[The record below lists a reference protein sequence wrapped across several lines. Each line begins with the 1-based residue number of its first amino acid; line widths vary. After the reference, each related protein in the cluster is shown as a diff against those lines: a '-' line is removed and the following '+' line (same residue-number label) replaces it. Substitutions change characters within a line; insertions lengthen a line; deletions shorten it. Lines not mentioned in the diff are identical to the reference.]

1 MKTSI
6 VSCSLAIGLL
16 LFATTGPTSANLI
29 VNGDFETGTFAGW
42 TTTPA
47 PVGSFFGVGPLPLPH
62 DTLSAFFAATGPD
75 FDSISQTFV
84 TTPGAFYDLSFFYQV
99 VEPGSPPDN
108 GLRVLFNGEL
118 VFENLNAISGFGTFS
133 FPHLQ
138 ATGGTTTVEFQGRN
152 VRNADFIDDVSVTGS
167 AGCDPQVVSF
177 SENFDGV
184 TPPTLPP
191 GWTATQGV
199 NSGGFPFW
207 VTSNAGVPAPPAD
220 TLPNALFTPDPEDIL
235 DNRIDSP
242 NIPIATA
249 SAQLTF
255 RHNFNLEE
263 SEEPGIAF
271 DAGVLEISIN
281 GAAFTDIITA
291 GGSFVSGGYNHTGI
305 DPSHGNPLLPSRP
318 NWSGVSNDGSGGF
331 QTTVVNLPAA
341 AAGQSIVLRW
351 RMGSDDSASRD
362 GWRVDSVS
370 ISECPPTPCVRGQG
384 YWKNHPDQWPVTQLL
399 LGNNAYDKEQLLS
412 ILHQPVRGNGLVL
425 LAHQLIAA
433 KLNIANGADGS
444 CIEETLADAD
454 ALIGDLLVPPVGD
467 GYLRPRDV
475 SALTDILDDYNQGA
489 LCAPSCD
496 HELRTARA
504 RPAVPPRP

>member
-1 MKTSI
+1 MKISI
-6 VSCSLAIGLL
+6 HTCVVAIGLL
-16 LFATTGPTSANLI
+16 LLATTSPTSANLI

-47 PVGSFFGVGPLPLPH
+47 PIGSFFGVGPVPPAH
-62 DTLSAFFAATGPD
+62 DTLGAFFAATGPD

-108 GLRVLFNGEL
+108 GMRVLFNGAL

-133 FPHLQ
+133 FTHLQ
-138 ATGGTTTVEFQGRN
+138 ATGSTTTVEFQGRN

-167 AGCDPQVVSF
+167 AGCDPQVISF
-177 SENFDGV
+177 SENFDGI

-191 GWTATQGV
+191 DWAATQGV
-199 NSGGFPFW
+199 NNGGFPFW

-220 TLPNALFTPDPEDIL
+220 TLPNALFTPDPDNIL
-235 DNRIDSP
+235 DNIIDSP
-242 NIPIATA
+242 SIPLATA

-255 RHNFNLEE
+255 RQNFDLEE
-263 SEEPGIAF
+263 QDADTAY

-281 GAAFTDIITA
+281 GGAFTDIITA
-291 GGSFVSGGYNHTGI
+291 GGTFVSGGYNHTAI
-305 DPSHGNPLLPSRP
+305 NPNFGNPLLPSRP
-318 NWSGVSNDGSGGF
+318 NWSGISNDGSGGF

-341 AAGQSIVLRW
+341 AAGQNIVLRW
-351 RMGSDDSASRD
+351 RMGSDNSVSHD

-370 ISECPPTPCVRGQG
+370 ISECPALPCVRSQG

-399 LGNNAYDKEQLLS
+399 LGNNVYDQEQLLS

-444 CIEETLADAD
+444 CIEQTLADAD
-454 ALIGDLLVPPVGD
+454 ALIGDLLVPPVGT

-475 SALTDILDDYNQGA
+475 SALSDTLDNYNEGA
-489 LCAPSCD
+489 LCAPSCGR
-496 HELRTARA
+496 ESGTPRA
-504 RPAVPPRP
+504 RPAPHSRP